1 MALFITSGRLFVRKC
16 TKHLLTLWGT
26 QPGKTSWFDETDD
39 YILSLRDERRRTHDT
54 VLFQQTRN
62 RKQRYAQ
69 AKSKL
74 QKKLRAV
81 QNAWWDKIA
90 DELQQL
96 ADGNSS
102 KGFFAVIKQ
111 VHGSHKTAVVPIRDA
126 GGSQMLT
133 ACLGGG
139 NILATY

>member
-1 MALFITSGRLFVRKC
+1 MII
-16 TKHLLTLWGT
+16 
-26 QPGKTSWFDETDD
+26 
-39 YILSLRDERRRTHDT
+39 ILSLRDEGRRTHDT

-62 RKQRYAQ
+62 GKQRYAQ

-111 VHGSHKTAVVPIRDA
+111 VHGSHKTAVVPIIYRDA
-126 GGSQMLT
+126 GDSQMLT